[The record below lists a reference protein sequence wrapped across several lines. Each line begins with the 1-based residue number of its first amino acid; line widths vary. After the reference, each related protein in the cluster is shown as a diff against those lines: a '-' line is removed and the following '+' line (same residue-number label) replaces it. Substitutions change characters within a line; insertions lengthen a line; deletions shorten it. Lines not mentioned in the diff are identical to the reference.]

1 MPYASFLVIHFEV
14 GSHTESLEHQ
24 VLFWPAVADLVTLAN
39 QYKIDLTLQFTPQWA
54 EYIIRNQSKLGLL
67 KRWQHQGHEV
77 GLHHHGYDHGDWDG
91 FTNRKGKEDDP
102 GYRGNVRD
110 MMKLM
115 KQLVYPNQICSA
127 TITDEEFDYPKDIKY
142 DTEGIHICHARS
154 RPKRVALGDNSEVIQ
169 VTMAFL
175 SFEGEIESLECEYE
189 KSQENEIFGLVTH
202 EKDFAKNP
210 EIIEEW
216 LRFIRSRGETIKT
229 VSEIIP
235 NYQKAYS
242 VEYNNKPL
250 NFLGDVLD
258 ADIHRHKR
266 ES

>member
-24 VLFWPAVADLVTLAN
+24 ALFWPAVADLLTLAKH
-39 QYKIDLTLQFTPQWA
+39 YKVNLTLQFTPQWA
-54 EYIIRNQSKLGLL
+54 EYIIRDQSKLGLL

-77 GLHHHGYDHGDWDG
+77 GLHHHGYDHADWDG
-91 FTNRKGKEDDP
+91 FINREGKEDDP
-102 GYRGNVRD
+102 GYSGNVGN
-110 MMKLM
+110 MMGYM
-115 KQLVYPNQICSA
+115 RQLVHPYQICSG
-127 TITDEEFDYPKDIKY
+127 TITDEEFDYPQGIKY
-142 DTEGIHICHARS
+142 DTEGIQIYHARS
-154 RPKRVALGDNSEVIQ
+154 RPKRVTLGDNSEVIQ
-169 VTMAFL
+169 VSMAFL
-175 SFEGEIESLECEYE
+175 SFEGDIESFECEYE
-189 KSQENEIFGLVTH
+189 ESQESEIFGLVTH
-202 EKDFAKNP
+202 EKDFARNP

-216 LRFIRSRGETIKT
+216 LRLIRSRGETIKT

-250 NFLGDVLD
+250 NFLCNVMD
-258 ADIHRHKR
+258 ADIGRHKR

>member
-1 MPYASFLVIHFEV
+1 MPNASFLVIHFEV

-24 VLFWPAVADLVTLAN
+24 ALFWPAVVDLLTLAN
-39 QYKIDLTLQFTPQWA
+39 QYKINLTLQFTPQWA
-54 EYIIRNQSKLGLL
+54 EYIIRDHSKLGLL
-67 KRWQHQGHEV
+67 KRWLHQGHEA

-91 FTNRKGKEDDP
+91 FTNRAGKEDDP
-102 GYRGNVRD
+102 KYRGNVGE
-110 MMKLM
+110 MMKYM
-115 KQLVYPNQICSA
+115 RQLVHPYQICSG

-142 DTEGIHICHARS
+142 DTEGIHICHARR
-154 RPKRVALGDNSEVIQ
+154 RPKQVILGENNKVIQ
-169 VTMAFL
+169 LGMAFL
-175 SFEGEIESLECEYE
+175 SCEGDIESFECEYE

-242 VEYNNKPL
+242 VELNNKPL
-250 NFLGDVLD
+250 NFLGDVMV
-258 ADIHRHKR
+258 ADIGRHKR